1 MATEIVSAGRGFIPK
16 DVRAVAGM
24 LRSLM
29 LDLSDTMQ
37 EEAREWLAEV
47 NEQARDGGQE
57 WDGLREWM
65 NDICAEDGMPAL
77 FNLHEVQQ

>member
-1 MATEIVSAGRGFIPK
+1 MDAELVSAGRGFIPK
-16 DVRAVAGM
+16 DVRAVVSM

-37 EEAREWLAEV
+37 EETREWLAEV
-47 NEQARDGGQE
+47 NEQAQDGGQE
-57 WDGLREWM
+57 WDGLRGWL